1 MSPGQDS
8 GRWSGGGP
16 PWMRP
21 GSARPAWW
29 PEGEPWPPTRPPWT
43 RYRGRFARR
52 LLLAFLAFVGFIVL
66 LNIVIFQFA
75 SRVAGGPEGPRHG
88 FFWGWPF
95 LIVLVV
101 ILLLIAGR
109 RVRRIAAPVEDL
121 VEAAGR
127 IRSGDYSVRVREDG
141 APELRL
147 VAQAFNAM
155 TAQLEASEK
164 QRRSFLADVTHELR
178 TPLSVIRGQA
188 EGIADGLYPAD
199 AAHLAPI
206 VEATQ
211 TLARLVDDLRTL
223 ALAETGHLQ
232 LQREPVDL
240 ATLINDTMA
249 SFDSQAQA
257 KGVALD
263 AEIPGELPTVSADP
277 VRIRGVIANLLANAI
292 AHTPAGGS
300 ARVSAAAAHGGVSV
314 SVADTG
320 EGIPAELLPRIFE
333 RFVKTP
339 GSSGSGL
346 GLAIAR
352 DLVTAHGGTISAE
365 SAVGSGTTVRFT
377 LPVGSGGG
385 VD

>member
-1 MSPGQDS
+1 MSPGQGS
-8 GRWSGGGP
+8 GGWSGGRP
-16 PWMRP
+16 PWMSP
-21 GSARPAWW
+21 GSPRPPWW
-29 PEGEPWPPTRPPWT
+29 PEGEPWPPTRPPWA

-52 LLLAFLAFVGFIVL
+52 LLLAFLVFVGFIVL
-66 LNIVIFQFA
+66 LNIVIFQFVG
-75 SRVAGGPEGPRHG
+75 RVWTGPEGAPAHG

-95 LIVLVV
+95 LVVLVI
-101 ILLLIAGR
+101 ILILIAGR
-109 RVRRIAAPVEDL
+109 RVRRIAAPVENL

-141 APELRL
+141 APELRS

-232 LQREPVDL
+232 LQREPVDM
-240 ATLINDTMA
+240 ATLINDTIA
-249 SFDSQAQA
+249 SFEPQAQT
-257 KGVALD
+257 KGVTLAAD
-263 AEIPGELPTVSADP
+263 IPGELPTVSADP
-277 VRIRGVIANLLANAI
+277 VRIRGVIGNLLANAI

-300 ARVSAAAAHGGVSV
+300 VRISAVPANGGVSV
-314 SVADTG
+314 SVTDTG
-320 EGIPAELLPRIFE
+320 EGIPADLLPRIFD

-352 DLVTAHGGTISAE
+352 DLVTAHGGTITAE
-365 SAVGSGTTVRFT
+365 STVGSGTTVRFT
-377 LPVGSGGG
+377 LPAG
-385 VD
+385 

>member
-1 MSPGQDS
+1 M
-8 GRWSGGGP
+8 
-16 PWMRP
+16 
-21 GSARPAWW
+21 
-29 PEGEPWPPTRPPWT
+29 

-52 LLLAFLAFVGFIVL
+52 LLLLFFGFVAFIILVG
-66 LNIVIFQFA
+66 
-75 SRVAGGPEGPRHG
+75 VAGYLFGHGTGPPTEGPPHG

-95 LIVLVV
+95 LVLLAVLG
-101 ILLLIAGR
+101 LLAAGR
-109 RVRRIAAPVEDL
+109 RVRRMAAPVEGL

-127 IRSGDYSVRVREDG
+127 IQNGDYSVRVREDG
-141 APELRL
+141 APELRS
-147 VAQAFNAM
+147 VARALNAM

-188 EGIADGLYPAD
+188 EGIADGLYPGD
-199 AAHLAPI
+199 PAHVAPI

-232 LQREPVDL
+232 LQKEPVDV
-240 ATLINDTMA
+240 AGLINDTVS
-249 SFDSQAQA
+249 SFESQAQA
-257 KGVALD
+257 KGVRIAAD
-263 AEIPGELPTVSADP
+263 IPGELPTVSADA

-292 AHTPAGGS
+292 AHTPSGGS
-300 ARVSAAAAHGGVSV
+300 VRVSATRADGAITVSV
-314 SVADTG
+314 TDTG
-320 EGIPAELLPRIFE
+320 EGIPAELLPRIFD

-365 SAVGSGTTVRFT
+365 STVGSGTSVRFT
-377 LPVGSGGG
+377 LPL
-385 VD
+385 

>member
-1 MSPGQDS
+1 MSPDQGG
-8 GRWSGGGP
+8 GRWSGGGS

-21 GSARPAWW
+21 GSPRPAWW
-29 PEGEPWPPTRPPWT
+29 PEGEPWPPTRPPWM

-52 LLLAFLAFVGFIVL
+52 IVFMFLGFVGFIVL
-66 LNIVIFQFA
+66 LNIVIFQLAHF
-75 SRVAGGPEGPRHG
+75 AGGPAGPSAHG
-88 FFWGWPF
+88 FFFGWGF
-95 LIVLVV
+95 LIVLVLFLV
-101 ILLLIAGR
+101 LLAGR
-109 RVRRIAAPVEDL
+109 RVRRLAAPVEDL

-141 APELRL
+141 APELRS

-232 LQREPVDL
+232 LQREPVDM
-240 ATLINDTMA
+240 ATLINDTLA
-249 SFDSQAQA
+249 AFESQAQA
-257 KGVALD
+257 KGVSLAAD
-263 AEIPGELPTVSADP
+263 IPGELPTVSADA

-300 ARVSAAAAHGGVSV
+300 VRVSAARADGGVSV
-314 SVADTG
+314 SVTDTG
-320 EGIPAELLPRIFE
+320 EGIPADLLPRIFD

-352 DLVTAHGGTISAE
+352 DLVTAHGGTITAE
-365 SAVGSGTTVRFT
+365 SNVGSGTRVRFT
-377 LPVGSGGG
+377 LPAG
-385 VD
+385 

>member
-1 MSPGQDS
+1 MSTGH
-8 GRWSGGGP
+8 GRGSWSGGPP

-21 GSARPAWW
+21 GSPRPPWW
-29 PEGEPWPPTRPPWT
+29 PEGEPWPPTRPPWM

-52 LLLAFLAFVGFIVL
+52 LLLFFAGFIALVVFL
-66 LNIVIFQFA
+66 SIA
-75 SRVAGGPEGPRHG
+75 SYLFGHATGAPEGGPPHG
-88 FFWGWPF
+88 AFWGWGIF
-95 LIVLVV
+95 
-101 ILLLIAGR
+101 LLLAVFLVLLAGR
-109 RVRRIAAPVEDL
+109 RVRRMAAPVEGL

-127 IRSGDYSVRVREDG
+127 ISTGDYGVRVREDG
-141 APELRL
+141 APELRS

-178 TPLSVIRGQA
+178 TPLSIIRGQA

-206 VEATQ
+206 VEATE
-211 TLARLVDDLRTL
+211 TLTRLVDDLRTL

-232 LQREPVDL
+232 LQREFVDL
-240 ATLINDTMA
+240 ATLINDTVA
-249 SFDSQAQA
+249 SFEPQAQA
-257 KGVALD
+257 KGVALAAD
-263 AEIPGELPTVSADP
+263 IPGELPAVSADA

-292 AHTPAGGS
+292 AHTPTGGS
-300 ARVSAAAAHGGVSV
+300 IRVSAARADGGIAVSV
-314 SVADTG
+314 GDTG
-320 EGIPAELLPRIFE
+320 EGIPADLLPRIFD

-352 DLVTAHGGTISAE
+352 DLVTAHGGTITAE
-365 SAVGSGTTVRFT
+365 STVGSGTSVRFT
-377 LPVGSGGG
+377 LPL
-385 VD
+385 

>member
-1 MSPGQDS
+1 MSPGQ
-8 GRWSGGGP
+8 GGNPWSGGGP

-21 GSARPAWW
+21 GSPRPPWW
-29 PEGEPWPPTRPPWT
+29 PEGEPWPPTRPPWM

-52 LLLAFLAFVGFIVL
+52 LLFLVFGFVAFVVVL
-66 LNIVIFQFA
+66 SIAGYLFGHA
-75 SRVAGGPEGPRHG
+75 TGPPAGGGPPRVG
-88 FFWGWPF
+88 FFWGF
-95 LIVLVV
+95 LIVLGIVL
-101 ILLLIAGR
+101 ILALGR
-109 RVRRIAAPVEDL
+109 RVRRMAAPVEDL

-127 IRSGDYSVRVREDG
+127 IRSGDYSTRVREDG
-141 APELRL
+141 APELRS

-178 TPLSVIRGQA
+178 TPLSIIRGQA

-199 AAHLAPI
+199 AVHVAPI

-211 TLARLVDDLRTL
+211 TLERLVDDLRTL

-232 LQREPVDL
+232 LQREPVDI
-240 ATLINDTMA
+240 AAVIHDTLA
-249 SFDSQAQA
+249 SFQAQA
-257 KGVALD
+257 EAKGVTLGADLP
-263 AEIPGELPTVSADP
+263 AELPTVSADA
-277 VRIRGVIANLLANAI
+277 VRIRGVIANLLGNAI

-300 ARVSAAAAHGGVSV
+300 VRVSAAPADRGATVSV
-314 SVADTG
+314 TDTG
-320 EGIPAELLPRIFE
+320 EGISADLLPRIFD

-352 DLVTAHGGTISAE
+352 DVVTAHGGTITAE
-365 SAVGSGTTVRFT
+365 SAVGTGTTVRFT
-377 LPVGSGGG
+377 LPSG
-385 VD
+385 

>member
-1 MSPGQDS
+1 M
-8 GRWSGGGP
+8 
-16 PWMRP
+16 
-21 GSARPAWW
+21 
-29 PEGEPWPPTRPPWT
+29 

-75 SRVAGGPEGPRHG
+75 NHVAGGPEGPQWRG

-95 LIVLVV
+95 LIGLVI
-101 ILLLIAGR
+101 ILVLIAGR

-141 APELRL
+141 APELRS

-232 LQREPVDL
+232 LQREHVDM
-240 ATLINDTMA
+240 ATLINDTLA
-249 SFDSQAQA
+249 AFESQAQT
-257 KGVALD
+257 KGVTLAAD
-263 AEIPGELPTVSADP
+263 IPGELPTVSADA

-300 ARVSAAAAHGGVSV
+300 VRVSAVAANGGVTV
-314 SVADTG
+314 SVTDTG
-320 EGIPAELLPRIFE
+320 EGIPADLLPRIFD

-352 DLVTAHGGTISAE
+352 DLVTAHGGKITAE
-365 SAVGSGTTVRFT
+365 STVGSGTTVRFT
-377 LPVGSGGG
+377 LPGG
-385 VD
+385 

>member
-1 MSPGQDS
+1 MSPGQ
-8 GRWSGGGP
+8 GGNPWSGGGP

-21 GSARPAWW
+21 GSPRPPWW
-29 PEGEPWPPTRPPWT
+29 PEGEPWPPTRPPWM

-52 LLLAFLAFVGFIVL
+52 LVLLFAGFIAFVVL
-66 LNIVIFQFA
+66 LSIA
-75 SRVAGGPEGPRHG
+75 SYFIGHATGPPQGGPPHG
-88 FFWGWPF
+88 FFWGWGF
-95 LIVLVV
+95 FIVLAVFLV
-101 ILLLIAGR
+101 LLAGR
-109 RVRRIAAPVEDL
+109 RVRRMAAPVDDL

-127 IRSGDYSVRVREDG
+127 IRSGDYSTRVREDG
-141 APELRL
+141 AAELRS

-178 TPLSVIRGQA
+178 TPLSIIRGQA

-199 AAHLAPI
+199 TVHLSPI

-211 TLARLVDDLRTL
+211 TLERLVDDLRTL

-232 LQREPVDL
+232 LKREPVDI
-240 ATLINDTMA
+240 AALIHDALA
-249 SFDSQAQA
+249 SFQAQAEA
-257 KGVALD
+257 KGVALAAD
-263 AEIPGELPTVSADP
+263 PPAELPTVSADA

-300 ARVSAAAAHGGVSV
+300 VRVSAAAADRGVTVSV
-314 SVADTG
+314 TDTG
-320 EGIPAELLPRIFE
+320 EGIPADLLPRIFD

-352 DLVTAHGGTISAE
+352 DVVTAHGGTITAE
-365 SAVGSGTTVRFT
+365 SAVDSGTTVRFT
-377 LPVGSGGG
+377 LPAG
-385 VD
+385 

>member
-1 MSPGQDS
+1 M
-8 GRWSGGGP
+8 
-16 PWMRP
+16 
-21 GSARPAWW
+21 
-29 PEGEPWPPTRPPWT
+29 

-52 LLLAFLAFVGFIVL
+52 LLLLFFGLMAFVVL
-66 LNIVIFQFA
+66 A
-75 SRVAGGPEGPRHG
+75 SIASYLFGHTPGGPTEGPPAHAG
-88 FFWGWPF
+88 FFWGWFP
-95 LIVLVV
+95 LIVFGIIVFLVV
-101 ILLLIAGR
+101 SR
-109 RVRRIAAPVEDL
+109 RVRRMAAPVDDL

-127 IRSGDYSVRVREDG
+127 ISGGDYSVRVREDG
-141 APELRL
+141 APELRS
-147 VAQAFNAM
+147 VAHAFNAM

-178 TPLSVIRGQA
+178 TPLSIIRGQA

-232 LQREPVDL
+232 LQREPVDM
-240 ATLINDTMA
+240 ATLINDTIA
-249 SFDSQAQA
+249 SFEAPARA
-257 KGVALD
+257 KGVALAAD
-263 AEIPGELPTVSADP
+263 IPGELPTVSADA

-292 AHTPAGGS
+292 AHTPVGGS
-300 ARVSAAAAHGGVSV
+300 VRVGAAPADGGVAV
-314 SVADTG
+314 SVTDTG
-320 EGIPAELLPRIFE
+320 EGIPADLLPRIFD

-352 DLVTAHGGTISAE
+352 DLVTAHGGTISAD
-365 SAVGSGTTVRFT
+365 STVGSGTSVRFT
-377 LPVGSGGG
+377 LPA
-385 VD
+385 D

>member
-1 MSPGQDS
+1 MSHGQ
-8 GRWSGGGP
+8 GGGPWSGGGP
-16 PWMRP
+16 PWMRQ
-21 GSARPAWW
+21 GSPRPPWW
-29 PEGEPWPPTRPPWT
+29 PEGEPWPPTRPPWM

-52 LLLAFLAFVGFIVL
+52 LLLLVFGFMAFIVL
-66 LNIVIFQFA
+66 A
-75 SRVAGGPEGPRHG
+75 SIASYFFGHWNGVPPEGPSGHGG
-88 FFWGWPF
+88 FFWGWFP
-95 LIVLVV
+95 LVV
-101 ILLLIAGR
+101 LAVIVFLVVSR
-109 RVRRIAAPVEDL
+109 RVRRMAAPVDNL

-127 IRSGDYSVRVREDG
+127 ISGGDYTVRVREDG
-141 APELRL
+141 APELRS
-147 VAQAFNAM
+147 VAHAFNAM

-199 AAHLAPI
+199 GAHLAPI
-206 VEATQ
+206 IEATQ

-232 LQREPVDL
+232 LQKEPVDM
-240 ATLINDTMA
+240 ATLINDTVG
-249 SFDSQAQA
+249 SFESQAQA
-257 KGVALD
+257 KGVTVAAD
-263 AEIPGELPTVSADP
+263 IAGELPTVSADA

-300 ARVSAAAAHGGVSV
+300 VRVSASQADGGI
-314 SVADTG
+314 SVAVRDTG
-320 EGIPAELLPRIFE
+320 EGIPAELLPRVFD

-352 DLVTAHGGTISAE
+352 DLVTAHGGTITAE
-365 SAVGSGTTVRFT
+365 STVGSGTSVRFT
-377 LPVGSGGG
+377 LPL
-385 VD
+385 

>member
-1 MSPGQDS
+1 MSPDQGG
-8 GRWSGGGP
+8 GRWSGSGP

-21 GSARPAWW
+21 GSPRPAWW
-29 PEGEPWPPTRPPWT
+29 PEGEPWPPTRPPWM

-52 LLLAFLAFVGFIVL
+52 LLLMFLGFVGFIVL
-66 LNIVIFQFA
+66 LNIVIFQLARLA
-75 SRVAGGPEGPRHG
+75 SGPGGPSAHG
-88 FFWGWPF
+88 FFFGWGF
-95 LIVLVV
+95 LVVLVLFLV
-101 ILLLIAGR
+101 LLAGR
-109 RVRRIAAPVEDL
+109 RVRRLAAPVEDL

-141 APELRL
+141 APELRS

-232 LQREPVDL
+232 LQREPVDM
-240 ATLINDTMA
+240 ATLINDTIA
-249 SFDSQAQA
+249 AFESQAQA
-257 KGVALD
+257 KGVSLAGD
-263 AEIPGELPTVSADP
+263 IPGELPTVSADA

-300 ARVSAAAAHGGVSV
+300 VRVGAAPADGGVSV
-314 SVADTG
+314 SVTDTG
-320 EGIPAELLPRIFE
+320 EGIPADLLPRIFD

-365 SAVGSGTTVRFT
+365 STVGSGTNVRFT
-377 LPVGSGGG
+377 LPGG
-385 VD
+385 

>member
-1 MSPGQDS
+1 MSPGQ
-8 GRWSGGGP
+8 GGGWSGGP

-21 GSARPAWW
+21 GSPRPQWW
-29 PEGEPWPPTRPPWT
+29 PEGEPWPPTRPPWM

-75 SRVAGGPEGPRHG
+75 NHVAGGPEGPPARG

-95 LIVLVV
+95 LIVLVI
-101 ILLLIAGR
+101 ILVLIAGR
-109 RVRRIAAPVEDL
+109 RVRRIAAPVDDL

-127 IRSGDYSVRVREDG
+127 IRSGDYSARVREDG
-141 APELRL
+141 APELRS

-232 LQREPVDL
+232 LQREPVDM
-240 ATLINDTMA
+240 ATLINDTLA
-249 SFDSQAQA
+249 AFESQAQA
-257 KGVALD
+257 KGVSLAAD
-263 AEIPGELPTVSADP
+263 IPGELPTVSADA

-300 ARVSAAAAHGGVSV
+300 VRVSAAAANGGVTV
-314 SVADTG
+314 SVTDTG
-320 EGIPAELLPRIFE
+320 EGIPADLLPRVFD

-365 SAVGSGTTVRFT
+365 STVGSGTTVRFT
-377 LPVGSGGG
+377 LPGG
-385 VD
+385 

>member
-1 MSPGQDS
+1 MSPGQ
-8 GRWSGGGP
+8 GGGPWSGGGP

-21 GSARPAWW
+21 GSPRPPWW
-29 PEGEPWPPTRPPWT
+29 PEGEPWPPTRPPWM

-52 LLLAFLAFVGFIVL
+52 LLLMFLGFVGFIVL

-75 SRVAGGPEGPRHG
+75 HVATGPEGPSARG
-88 FFWGWPF
+88 FFWGWG
-95 LIVLVV
+95 LLILLVIVLV
-101 ILLLIAGR
+101 LIAGR
-109 RVRRIAAPVEDL
+109 RVRRMAAPVEGL

-127 IRSGDYSVRVREDG
+127 IRGGDYSVRVREDG
-141 APELRL
+141 APELRS

-178 TPLSVIRGQA
+178 TPLTIIKGQA

-232 LQREPVDL
+232 LQREPVDM
-240 ATLINDTMA
+240 ATLINDTLA
-249 SFDSQAQA
+249 SFESQAQA
-257 KGVALD
+257 KGVALAAD
-263 AEIPGELPTVSADP
+263 ITGELPTVSADA

-300 ARVSAAAAHGGVSV
+300 VRVSAAQADGGITVSV
-314 SVADTG
+314 TDTG
-320 EGIPAELLPRIFE
+320 EGIAADLLPRIFD

-352 DLVTAHGGTISAE
+352 DLVTAHGGTITAAST
-365 SAVGSGTTVRFT
+365 VGSGTTVRFT
-377 LPVGSGGG
+377 LPGG
-385 VD
+385 

>member
-1 MSPGQDS
+1 MSPNQGGGQ
-8 GRWSGGGP
+8 WSGGGP
-16 PWMRP
+16 PWRGHLGGRP
-21 GSARPAWW
+21 PWW
-29 PEGEPWPPTRPPWT
+29 PEGEPWPPTRPPWA

-52 LLLAFLAFVGFIVL
+52 FLLLFLGLVAFLVFLSIAFY
-66 LNIVIFQFA
+66 QFGRGA
-75 SRVAGGPEGPRHG
+75 IGSPAQGPPAHVG
-88 FFWGWPF
+88 FFWGF
-95 LIVLVV
+95 LIVIGIILV
-101 ILLLIAGR
+101 LALGR
-109 RVRRIAAPVEDL
+109 RVRRMAAPVDDL

-127 IRSGDYSVRVREDG
+127 ISSGDYSARVREDG
-141 APELRL
+141 APELRS

-178 TPLSVIRGQA
+178 TPLSIIRGQA
-188 EGIADGLYPAD
+188 EAIADGLYPAD

-211 TLARLVDDLRTL
+211 TLERLVDDLRTL

-232 LQREPVDL
+232 LQREPVDIAGL
-240 ATLINDTMA
+240 IHDTLS
-249 SFDSQAQA
+249 SFQAQAEA
-257 KGVALD
+257 KGVALAAD
-263 AEIPGELPTVSADP
+263 LPAELPTLSADP

-300 ARVSAAAAHGGVSV
+300 VRVSAAPSDSGVTVSV
-314 SVADTG
+314 TDTG
-320 EGIPAELLPRIFE
+320 EGIPADLLPRIFD

-352 DLVTAHGGTISAE
+352 DVVTAHGGTITAE
-365 SAVGSGTTVRFT
+365 SAVASGTTVRFT
-377 LPVGSGGG
+377 LPGG
-385 VD
+385 

>member
-1 MSPGQDS
+1 MSPGQGS
-8 GRWSGGGP
+8 GGWSGGRP
-16 PWMRP
+16 PWMTP
-21 GSARPAWW
+21 GSPRPSWW
-29 PEGEPWPPTRPPWT
+29 PEGEPWPPTRPPWA

-66 LNIVIFQFA
+66 LNIVVFQLA
-75 SRVAGGPEGPRHG
+75 GRVWTGPQGPPAHG

-95 LIVLVV
+95 LVVLVI
-101 ILLLIAGR
+101 ILVLIAGR
-109 RVRRIAAPVEDL
+109 RVRRIAAPVENL

-141 APELRL
+141 APELRS

-178 TPLSVIRGQA
+178 TPLSIIRGQA
-188 EGIADGLYPAD
+188 EGITDGLYPAD

-211 TLARLVDDLRTL
+211 TLERLVDDLRTL

-232 LQREPVDL
+232 LQREPVDM
-240 ATLINDTMA
+240 ATLINDTIA
-249 SFDSQAQA
+249 AFESQAKA
-257 KGVALD
+257 KGVTLTAD
-263 AEIPGELPTVSADP
+263 IPGELPTVSADP
-277 VRIRGVIANLLANAI
+277 VRIRGVIGNLLANAI

-300 ARVSAAAAHGGVSV
+300 VRVSAVPANGGVTV
-314 SVADTG
+314 SVTDTG
-320 EGIPAELLPRIFE
+320 EGIPADLLPRIFD

-352 DLVTAHGGTISAE
+352 DLVNAHGGTIDAE
-365 SAVGSGTTVRFT
+365 STVGSGTTVRFT
-377 LPVGSGGG
+377 VPGS
-385 VD
+385 

>member
-1 MSPGQDS
+1 MSPGQGG

-16 PWMRP
+16 SWMRA
-21 GSARPAWW
+21 GSPRPPWW
-29 PEGEPWPPTRPPWT
+29 PEGEPWPPTRPPWM

-52 LLLAFLAFVGFIVL
+52 LLALFLGFVVFIVL
-66 LNIVIFQFA
+66 LSIA
-75 SRVAGGPEGPRHG
+75 SYLLGHATGGPPEGTPGHPG
-88 FFWGWPF
+88 FFWGFPF
-95 LIVLVV
+95 LIVLV
-101 ILLLIAGR
+101 IALLLFASR
-109 RVRRIAAPVEDL
+109 RVRRMAAPVDDL

-141 APELRL
+141 APELRS

-178 TPLSVIRGQA
+178 TPLSIIRGQA

-232 LQREPVDL
+232 LQREPVDI
-240 ATLINDTMA
+240 ATLINDTLA
-249 SFDSQAQA
+249 SFESQAQA
-257 KGVALD
+257 KGVALSAD
-263 AEIPGELPTVSADP
+263 IPGELPTVSADA

-300 ARVSAAAAHGGVSV
+300 VRVSTARADGGISV
-314 SVADTG
+314 SVTDTG
-320 EGIPAELLPRIFE
+320 EGIPADLLPRIFD

-352 DLVTAHGGTISAE
+352 DLVTAHGGTITAE
-365 SAVGSGTTVRFT
+365 STVGSGTTVRLT
-377 LPVGSGGG
+377 LPTG
-385 VD
+385 

>member
-1 MSPGQDS
+1 MSPGQDG

-16 PWMRP
+16 PPWMRAGGP
-21 GSARPAWW
+21 RPPWW
-29 PEGEPWPPTRPPWT
+29 PEGEPWPPTRPPWM

-52 LLLAFLAFVGFIVL
+52 LLALFLLFVAF
-66 LNIVIFQFA
+66 IFLV
-75 SRVAGGPEGPRHG
+75 SIAGYFFGRWTFGPPEGGAGHPG
-88 FFWGWPF
+88 FFWGFPF
-95 LIVLVV
+95 FIVVVVVLV
-101 ILLLIAGR
+101 LLATR
-109 RVRRIAAPVEDL
+109 RVRRIAAPVDDL

-141 APELRL
+141 APELRS

-199 AAHLAPI
+199 ATHLAPI

-232 LQREPVDL
+232 LQREPVEI
-240 ATLINDTMA
+240 ATLINDTLA
-249 SFDSQAQA
+249 SFEPQAQA
-257 KGVALD
+257 KGVTLAAD
-263 AEIPGELPTVSADP
+263 IPGELPTVSADA

-300 ARVSAAAAHGGVSV
+300 VRVIAARADGGVAV
-314 SVADTG
+314 SVTDTG
-320 EGIPAELLPRIFE
+320 EGIAADLLPRIFD
-333 RFVKTP
+333 RFVKTS

-365 SAVGSGTTVRFT
+365 STVGSGTTVRFT
-377 LPVGSGGG
+377 LPP
-385 VD
+385 

>member
-1 MSPGQDS
+1 MSPGQ
-8 GRWSGGGP
+8 GGGGWSGGRP
-16 PWMRP
+16 PWMSPRSPRP
-21 GSARPAWW
+21 PWW
-29 PEGEPWPPTRPPWT
+29 PENEPWPPTRPPWM

-52 LLLAFLAFVGFIVL
+52 LLVAFLVFVGFIVL
-66 LNIVIFQFA
+66 LNIVVFQLA
-75 SRVAGGPEGPRHG
+75 GRVWTGPPGPPAHG

-95 LIVLVV
+95 LVVLVI
-101 ILLLIAGR
+101 ILILIAGR
-109 RVRRIAAPVEDL
+109 RVRRIAAPVENL

-127 IRSGDYSVRVREDG
+127 IRGGDYSVRVREDG
-141 APELRL
+141 APEMRS

-232 LQREPVDL
+232 LQREPVDI
-240 ATLINDTMA
+240 ATLINDTLA
-249 SFDSQAQA
+249 SFESQAKS
-257 KGVALD
+257 KGVALTAD
-263 AEIPGELPTVSADP
+263 IPGELPTVSADP
-277 VRIRGVIANLLANAI
+277 VRIRGVTANLLANAI

-300 ARVSAAAAHGGVSV
+300 VRVSAAREDKGVTVSV
-314 SVADTG
+314 TDTG
-320 EGIPAELLPRIFE
+320 EGIAADLLPRIFD

-352 DLVTAHGGTISAE
+352 DLVTAHGGTISAT
-365 SAVGSGTTVRFT
+365 STIGSGTTVRFS
-377 LPVGSGGG
+377 LPGG
-385 VD
+385 

>member
-1 MSPGQDS
+1 MSPGQGG

-16 PWMRP
+16 PPWMRP
-21 GSARPAWW
+21 GSPRPPWW
-29 PEGEPWPPTRPPWT
+29 PEGEPWPPTRPPWM
-43 RYRGRFARR
+43 RYQGRFARR
-52 LLLAFLAFVGFIVL
+52 LLLLFLGFVAFIVL

-75 SRVAGGPEGPRHG
+75 RLATGSEGPPAHG

-95 LIVLVV
+95 LILLVIFLVLF
-101 ILLLIAGR
+101 AGR
-109 RVRRIAAPVEDL
+109 RVRRMAAPVEDL

-127 IRSGDYSVRVREDG
+127 IRGGDYSVRVREDG
-141 APELRL
+141 APELRS

-232 LQREPVDL
+232 LQREPIDM
-240 ATLINDTMA
+240 ATLINDTLA
-249 SFDSQAQA
+249 SFESQAQA
-257 KGVALD
+257 KGVALVAD
-263 AEIPGELPTVSADP
+263 IAGELPMVSADA

-292 AHTPAGGS
+292 AHTPTGGS
-300 ARVSAAAAHGGVSV
+300 VRISAAPADGGATV

-320 EGIPAELLPRIFE
+320 EGIPADLLPRIFD

-352 DLVTAHGGTISAE
+352 DLITAHGGTITAE
-365 SAVGSGTTVRFT
+365 STVGSGTTVRFT
-377 LPVGSGGG
+377 LPGG
-385 VD
+385 

>member
-1 MSPGQDS
+1 MSPGQGS
-8 GRWSGGGP
+8 GGWSGGRP
-16 PWMRP
+16 PWMSP
-21 GSARPAWW
+21 GSPRPPWW
-29 PEGEPWPPTRPPWT
+29 PEGEPWPPTRPPWA

-52 LLLAFLAFVGFIVL
+52 LLLAFLVFVGFIVL

-75 SRVAGGPEGPRHG
+75 NHWAGGPEGPQWHG
-88 FFWGWPF
+88 YFWGWPF
-95 LIVLVV
+95 LVIFVIILV
-101 ILLLIAGR
+101 LIAGR
-109 RVRRIAAPVEDL
+109 RVRRIAAPVENL

-141 APELRL
+141 APELRS

-232 LQREPVDL
+232 LQREPVEM
-240 ATLINDTMA
+240 ATLINDTVA
-249 SFDSQAQA
+249 SFESQAQT
-257 KGVALD
+257 KGVTLAT
-263 AEIPGELPTVSADP
+263 EIPGELPTVSADP
-277 VRIRGVIANLLANAI
+277 VRIRGVIGNLLSNAI

-300 ARVSAAAAHGGVSV
+300 VRVSAVPANGGVTV
-314 SVADTG
+314 SVTDTG
-320 EGIPAELLPRIFE
+320 EGIPADLLPRIFD

-352 DLVTAHGGTISAE
+352 DLVTAHGGTITAE
-365 SAVGSGTTVRFT
+365 STVGSGTTVRFT
-377 LPVGSGGG
+377 LPGS
-385 VD
+385 

>member
-1 MSPGQDS
+1 MSPGQ
-8 GRWSGGGP
+8 GSGGWSAGRP
-16 PWMRP
+16 PWMTP
-21 GSARPAWW
+21 GSQRPPWW
-29 PEGEPWPPTRPPWT
+29 PEGEPWPPTRPPWM

-75 SRVAGGPEGPRHG
+75 NHVAPAGPEGPQWRG

-95 LIVLVV
+95 LVVLVI
-101 ILLLIAGR
+101 ILVLLAGR

-127 IRSGDYSVRVREDG
+127 IRSGDYSVRVGEDG
-141 APELRL
+141 APELRS

-232 LQREPVDL
+232 LQREPVDM
-240 ATLINDTMA
+240 ATLINDTLA
-249 SFDSQAQA
+249 AFESQAQT
-257 KGVALD
+257 KGLTLAAD
-263 AEIPGELPTVSADP
+263 IPGELPTVSADA

-300 ARVSAAAAHGGVSV
+300 VRVSAVAANGGVTV
-314 SVADTG
+314 SVTDTG
-320 EGIPAELLPRIFE
+320 EGIPADLLPRIFD

-352 DLVTAHGGTISAE
+352 DLVTAHSGTITAE
-365 SAVGSGTTVRFT
+365 SAVGSGTSVRFT
-377 LPVGSGGG
+377 LPAG
-385 VD
+385 

>member
-1 MSPGQDS
+1 MSPGQ
-8 GRWSGGGP
+8 GRGGWSGGRP
-16 PWMRP
+16 PWMTP
-21 GSARPAWW
+21 GSPRPPWW
-29 PEGEPWPPTRPPWT
+29 PEGEPWPPTRPPWA

-52 LLLAFLAFVGFIVL
+52 VLFAFLAFVGFIVL
-66 LNIVIFQFA
+66 LNIAIFQFA
-75 SRVAGGPEGPRHG
+75 SHWTGGPEGPPARG

-95 LIVLVV
+95 LVVLVIVL
-101 ILLLIAGR
+101 ILIAGR
-109 RVRRIAAPVEDL
+109 RVRRIAAPVENL

-141 APELRL
+141 APELRS

-232 LQREPVDL
+232 LQREPVDM
-240 ATLINDTMA
+240 ATLINDTIA
-249 SFDSQAQA
+249 SFESQAKT
-257 KGVALD
+257 KGVILAAD
-263 AEIPGELPTVSADP
+263 IPGELPTVSADA
-277 VRIRGVIANLLANAI
+277 VRIRGVIGNLLANAI

-300 ARVSAAAAHGGVSV
+300 VRVSAVPANGGVTV

-320 EGIPAELLPRIFE
+320 EGIPADLLPRIFD

-352 DLVTAHGGTISAE
+352 DLVTAHGGTIVAE
-365 SAVGSGTTVRFT
+365 STVGSGTTVRFT
-377 LPVGSGGG
+377 IPAA
-385 VD
+385 

>member
-1 MSPGQDS
+1 MSPGQGGDP
-8 GRWSGGGP
+8 WSGAGP
-16 PWMRP
+16 PWMHP
-21 GSARPAWW
+21 GSPRPPWW
-29 PEGEPWPPTRPPWT
+29 PEGEPWPPTRPPWM

-52 LLLAFLAFVGFIVL
+52 LLLLFFGFVAFVVL
-66 LNIVIFQFA
+66 A
-75 SRVAGGPEGPRHG
+75 SILSYLFGHANGVPTEGPRARG
-88 FFWGWPF
+88 FFWGWGF
-95 LIVLVV
+95 LILLVIFLVLV
-101 ILLLIAGR
+101 AGR
-109 RVRRIAAPVEDL
+109 RVRRMAAPVEDL

-127 IRSGDYSVRVREDG
+127 IRGGDYSVRVREDG
-141 APELRL
+141 APELRS

-155 TAQLEASEK
+155 TAQLETSEK

-232 LQREPVDL
+232 LQREPVDI
-240 ATLINDTMA
+240 ATLINDTIA
-249 SFDSQAQA
+249 SFESAAQT
-257 KGVALD
+257 KGVTLAAD
-263 AEIPGELPTVSADP
+263 IPGELPTVSADA
-277 VRIRGVIANLLANAI
+277 VRIRGVIANLIANAI
-292 AHTPAGGS
+292 AHTPSGGS
-300 ARVSAAAAHGGVSV
+300 VRVSAARADGGVTV
-314 SVADTG
+314 SVTDTG
-320 EGIPAELLPRIFE
+320 EGIPADLLPRIFD

-352 DLVTAHGGTISAE
+352 DLVTAHGGTIYAE
-365 SAVGSGTTVRFT
+365 STVGSGTTVRFT
-377 LPVGSGGG
+377 LPPG
-385 VD
+385 

>member
-1 MSPGQDS
+1 MRAGSP
-8 GRWSGGGP
+8 RP
-16 PWMRP
+16 P
-21 GSARPAWW
+21 WW
-29 PEGEPWPPTRPPWT
+29 PEGEPWPPTRPPWM

-52 LLLAFLAFVGFIVL
+52 LLFLLFAFMAFIVL
-66 LNIVIFQFA
+66 A
-75 SRVAGGPEGPRHG
+75 SIAGYVFSHAPGGPTAGPYPHPS
-88 FFWGWPF
+88 FFWGWP
-95 LIVLVV
+95 
-101 ILLLIAGR
+101 LLLVLGVIFFLAVSR
-109 RVRRIAAPVEDL
+109 RVRRMAAPVDDL

-127 IRSGDYSVRVREDG
+127 ISSGDYSVRVREDG
-141 APELRL
+141 APELRS
-147 VAQAFNAM
+147 VAHAFNAM

-178 TPLSVIRGQA
+178 TPLSIIRGQA

-199 AAHLAPI
+199 PAHLAPI

-232 LQREPVDL
+232 LQREPVDI
-240 ATLINDTMA
+240 AALINDTLA
-249 SFDSQAQA
+249 SFESQAQT
-257 KGVALD
+257 KGVTLAAD
-263 AEIPGELPTVSADP
+263 IPAELPTVSADP

-300 ARVSAAAAHGGVSV
+300 VRVSAARADGGISV
-314 SVADTG
+314 SVTDTG
-320 EGIPAELLPRIFE
+320 EGIPADLLPRIFD

-352 DLVTAHGGTISAE
+352 DLVTAHGGTITAE
-365 SAVGSGTTVRFT
+365 STVGSGTTVRLT
-377 LPVGSGGG
+377 LPAS
-385 VD
+385 

>member
-1 MSPGQDS
+1 MSPGQDG
-8 GRWSGGGP
+8 GRWSGGRP
-16 PWMRP
+16 PWMGPGTPRP
-21 GSARPAWW
+21 PWW
-29 PEGEPWPPTRPPWT
+29 PEGEPWPPTRPPWM

-52 LLLAFLAFVGFIVL
+52 LLALFLLFVAF
-66 LNIVIFQFA
+66 IFLV
-75 SRVAGGPEGPRHG
+75 SIAGYFFGRWTFGPPEGGTGHPG
-88 FFWGWPF
+88 FFWGFPLF
-95 LIVLVV
+95 IVVVVVLV
-101 ILLLIAGR
+101 LFATR
-109 RVRRIAAPVEDL
+109 RVRRIAAPVDDL

-141 APELRL
+141 APELRS

-232 LQREPVDL
+232 LQREPVDI
-240 ATLINDTMA
+240 ATLINDTLA
-249 SFDSQAQA
+249 SFEPQAQA
-257 KGVALD
+257 KGVTLAAD
-263 AEIPGELPTVSADP
+263 IPGELPTVSADA

-292 AHTPAGGS
+292 AHTPTGGS
-300 ARVSAAAAHGGVSV
+300 VRISAAPADGGATV

-320 EGIPAELLPRIFE
+320 EGIPADLLPRIFD

-352 DLVTAHGGTISAE
+352 DLITAHGGTITAE
-365 SAVGSGTTVRFT
+365 STVGSGTTVRFT
-377 LPVGSGGG
+377 LRGS
-385 VD
+385 

>member
-1 MSPGQDS
+1 MSPGQT
-8 GRWSGGGP
+8 GGQWSGGRP

-21 GSARPAWW
+21 GSPRPPWW
-29 PEGEPWPPTRPPWT
+29 PEGEPWPPTRPPWM

-52 LLLAFLAFVGFIVL
+52 LLFLFFAFMAFVI
-66 LNIVIFQFA
+66 FA
-75 SRVAGGPEGPRHG
+75 SIASYLFGHTPGGPPEGPATHG
-88 FFWGWPF
+88 FFWGWGL
-95 LIVLVV
+95 LIVLGV
-101 ILLLIAGR
+101 IFFLAVSR
-109 RVRRIAAPVEDL
+109 RVRRMAAPVDDL

-127 IRSGDYSVRVREDG
+127 ISTGDYSVRVREDG
-141 APELRL
+141 APELRS
-147 VAQAFNAM
+147 VAHAFNAM
-155 TAQLEASEK
+155 TAQLEASET

-199 AAHLAPI
+199 TAHLAPI

-232 LQREPVDL
+232 LQREPVDM
-240 ATLINDTMA
+240 ATLINDTLA
-249 SFDSQAQA
+249 SFESQAQA
-257 KGVALD
+257 KGVNLTAD
-263 AEIPGELPTVSADP
+263 IAGELPTVSADA

-300 ARVSAAAAHGGVSV
+300 VRVSAARANGGVAV

-320 EGIPAELLPRIFE
+320 EGIPADLLPRVFD

-339 GSSGSGL
+339 GSSGTGL

-352 DLVTAHGGTISAE
+352 DLVTAHGGTIGAQST
-365 SAVGSGTTVRFT
+365 VGSGTTVRFS
-377 LPVGSGGG
+377 LPA
-385 VD
+385 D

>member
-1 MSPGQDS
+1 MSPGQDG
-8 GRWSGGGP
+8 GRWSGSGPP

-21 GSARPAWW
+21 GSPRPPWW
-29 PEGEPWPPTRPPWT
+29 PEGEAWPPTRPPWM

-52 LLLAFLAFVGFIVL
+52 LLFLFLGFVGFIVL
-66 LNIVIFQFA
+66 LNIVIFQF
-75 SRVAGGPEGPRHG
+75 VHVGTWQGPPTRG
-88 FFWGWPF
+88 FFFGWVF
-95 LIVLVV
+95 V
-101 ILLLIAGR
+101 ILLVIFLVLAAGR
-109 RVRRIAAPVEDL
+109 RVRRMAAPVENL

-127 IRSGDYSVRVREDG
+127 IRGGDYSVRVREDG
-141 APELRL
+141 APELRS

-178 TPLSVIRGQA
+178 TPLSIIRGQA

-232 LQREPVDL
+232 LQREPVDI
-240 ATLINDTMA
+240 ATLINDTIA
-249 SFDSQAQA
+249 SFESQAQT
-257 KGVALD
+257 KGVSLAAD
-263 AEIPGELPTVSADP
+263 IAGDLPTVSADA

-300 ARVSAAAAHGGVSV
+300 VRVNASRADGGVAV
-314 SVADTG
+314 SVTDTG
-320 EGIPAELLPRIFE
+320 EGIPADLLPRIFD

-352 DLVTAHGGTISAE
+352 DLVTAHGGTIKAE
-365 SAVGSGTTVRFT
+365 STVGSGTTVRFT
-377 LPVGSGGG
+377 LPAG
-385 VD
+385 